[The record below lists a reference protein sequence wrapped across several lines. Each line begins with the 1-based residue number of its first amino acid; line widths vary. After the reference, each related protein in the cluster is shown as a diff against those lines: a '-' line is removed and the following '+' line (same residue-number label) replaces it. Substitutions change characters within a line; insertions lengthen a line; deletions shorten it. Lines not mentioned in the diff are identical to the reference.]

1 MQPKVAKAAAGESI
15 VGLLAKIF
23 SKRVV
28 AFTFAMKNALLVII
42 SIFLVSCSVPKATII
57 PKETVAF
64 LPTLILTPT
73 FTPKLTSTQVSSLTP
88 TPNQTQIA
96 VEQLAPSTQSVFQT
110 EVAKFPRLCP
120 KDIPYFSDRQKN
132 FSPDGLWLSELCLS
146 PQESLVLT
154 FSNKKTQVVWKMF
167 YRDYIPD
174 IAADGGMS
182 VIHWSNDS
190 RYAYFYSWLGGD
202 GGECFYEGYDTGAGV
217 FRLDLQTGKTTE
229 MLPTNETFYWYG
241 FSFSPT
247 DRRFVYGIRAQ
258 NLMVIDIKT
267 GESIKVAHKKDFSQ
281 GGGYAWS
288 PDGLQFIYSTVR
300 YLPDNVDRD
309 GYTLRLVNAKTGVE
323 QILLESKT
331 NCYLAKKWQ
340 IDNILKIEYYDEN
353 YNRAI
358 IEYDVSSNTII
369 SASTSPAP

>member
-1 MQPKVAKAAAGESI
+1 
-15 VGLLAKIF
+15 
-23 SKRVV
+23 
-28 AFTFAMKNALLVII
+28 MKNALLVII
-42 SIFLVSCSVPKATII
+42 SIFLVACSTSKATII
-57 PKETVAF
+57 PNKTVTF

-73 FTPKLTSTQVSSLTP
+73 STPTLTPTRALSLTP
-88 TPNQTQIA
+88 TPNQTWIA
-96 VEQLAPSTQSVFQT
+96 AEQLFTSTQSVFQT
-110 EVAKFPRLCP
+110 EVAKFPRLCS
-120 KDIPYFSDRQKN
+120 KDIPYFSDRKKN

-182 VIHWSNDS
+182 VIHWSNDNK
-190 RYAYFYSWLGGD
+190 YAYFYSWLGGD

-229 MLPTNETFYWYG
+229 MLPTNDTFYWYG

-247 DRRFVYGIRAQ
+247 DRRFVYGIRSQ

-267 GESIKVAHKKDFSQ
+267 GESIKVAHKKDFNQ
-281 GGGYAWS
+281 GGGYVWS
-288 PDGLQFIYSTVR
+288 PDGLQFVYSTVK
-300 YLPDNVDRD
+300 YLPNNVGTV
-309 GYTLRLVNAKTGVE
+309 GYTLRLVDVKTGVE

-331 NCYLAKKWQ
+331 NCYLAKRWK
-340 IDNILKIEYYDEN
+340 DNNVLLFEYYDEN
-353 YNRAI
+353 YNPTI
-358 IEYDVSSNTII
+358 MEYDFYSNIVSGT
-369 SASTSPAP
+369 STPIP

>member
-1 MQPKVAKAAAGESI
+1 
-15 VGLLAKIF
+15 
-23 SKRVV
+23 
-28 AFTFAMKNALLVII
+28 MKKTLLVIF
-42 SIFLVSCSVPKATII
+42 SLFLASCSAPQATIT
-57 PKETVAF
+57 PKGTATF

-73 FTPKLTSTQVSSLTP
+73 QASSLTP
-88 TPNQTQIA
+88 TPNQTRIA
-96 VEQLAPSTQSVFQT
+96 VEQLVTSTQSVFQT

-120 KDIPYFSDRQKN
+120 KDIPYFSDRRKN
-132 FSPDGLWLSELCLS
+132 FSPDDLWLSELCFS
-146 PQESLVLT
+146 SQEGVVLT
-154 FSNKKTQVVWKMF
+154 FSNKKTQVLWKMF
-167 YRDYIPD
+167 YHDYIPD
-174 IAADGGMS
+174 IDYADGGMS
-182 VIHWSNDS
+182 VLHWSNDS

-217 FRLDLQTGKTTE
+217 FRLDLQTGKTIE

-247 DRRFVYGIRAQ
+247 DRRFVYGIQAQ

-267 GESIKVAHKKDFSQ
+267 GKSIKVAHKKDFSQ
-281 GGGYAWS
+281 GGGYVWS
-288 PDGLQFIYSTVR
+288 PDGLQFIYSTVK

-331 NCYLAKKWQ
+331 NCYLAKKWETN
-340 IDNILKIEYYDEN
+340 NILKIEYYDEN

-358 IEYDVSSNTII
+358 MEYDINSNTII
-369 SASTSPAP
+369 SASASPSP